1 MKAKAAITIV
11 LLLMMTLCACNT
23 DASVESTAD
32 TTPPPTTEAIY
43 DAACAKL
50 NAAANRIISYEFLEQ
65 RTVGDDTYTEK
76 VTGTDSYSGVG
87 TDRLQSVIFQTLQY
101 GTYQTDYTESFT
113 DNTAYC
119 CVNGST
125 FTSSMDASTYL
136 SRQIPAILIDQ
147 ALYGSITMQESADTV
162 LLKFT
167 QPTALEAWACS
178 FELVEL
184 ISAYATALLDADGN
198 LSQFHYEAS
207 YSCGDTA
214 YQLSIDTKVT
224 VPQQLDLSAALPE
237 HSAEPVLLSYLD
249 APKCLLQAV
258 GDLFTANSISA
269 QITQA
274 LDSKV
279 YTLTQNQQSTL
290 HLYSSDDVISAFWDT
305 SLTITDYRG
314 DPSTKAQT
322 DRYENGTLTRIVD
335 GAVQS
340 TESQTAEQVRL
351 KWENQ
356 ILNSFFALNYLSNA
370 SATDADGMLMLSF
383 TGNEAFCKAVS
394 ASFRSVIPN
403 DLDTIAASFAT
414 DAAGG
419 YLTIDKAT
427 GLPVAMGMEFRRTHV
442 IDGIA
447 YPLSFSLTQ
456 TLKLSDAS
464 TLDAL
469 QPAPEA

>member
-1 MKAKAAITIV
+1 MKAKAAIAIV
-11 LLLMMTLCACNT
+11 LLLMTLCACNT
-23 DASVESTAD
+23 DAPTESTAD
-32 TTPPPTTEAIY
+32 TTPPPTAEAIY
-43 DAACAKL
+43 DAACVRL
-50 NAAANRIISYEFLEQ
+50 NAAANRIISYEFFEQ

-76 VTGTDSYSGVG
+76 ITGTDSYSGIG
-87 TDRLQSVIFQTLQY
+87 TAHMQSVIFQTLQY

-113 DNTAYC
+113 DGTAYC

-125 FTSSMDASTYL
+125 FTSTMDASTYL
-136 SRQIPAILIDQ
+136 SRQVPAIVIDP
-147 ALYGSITMQESADTV
+147 ALYGSITMQENEDSI

-167 QPTALEAWACS
+167 QPTALEAWASS
-178 FELVEL
+178 FEQAEL
-184 ISAYATALLDADGN
+184 SSAYATALLDADGN
-198 LSQFHYEAS
+198 LSQFHYEATF
-207 YSCGDTA
+207 SCGSTA

-237 HSAEPVLLSYLD
+237 HSAAPVALSYLD
-249 APKCLLQAV
+249 APKSLLQAV
-258 GDLFTANSISA
+258 GDLFTAKSISA
-269 QITQA
+269 QITQD

-290 HLYSSDDVISAFWDT
+290 HLHSGDDTMSASWDT
-305 SLTITDYRG
+305 ALTITDYRG
-314 DPSTKAQT
+314 DPATKTQT
-322 DRYENGTLTRIVD
+322 DRYENGTLTRTVD

-340 TESQTAEQVRL
+340 TESQTAEQIRL

-356 ILNSFFALNYLSNA
+356 ILNSFFALNYLTNA
-370 SATDADGMLMLSF
+370 SATDAGGMLMLSF

-427 GLPVAMGMEFRRTHV
+427 GLPVAMGMEFRRTHT
-442 IDGIA
+442 IDGIS
-447 YPLSFSLTQ
+447 YPLSFSLMQ

-464 TLDAL
+464 TLEAL
-469 QPAPEA
+469 QPTPEA

>member
-1 MKAKAAITIV
+1 MKAKAAIAIV

-23 DASVESTAD
+23 NTHVEPTDDTVPPLTA
-32 TTPPPTTEAIY
+32 EALY
-43 DAACAKL
+43 DNACDKL
-50 NAAANRIISYEFLEQ
+50 NATPNRIVSYEYLEK

-76 VTGTDSYSGVG
+76 IVGTDSYSGIG
-87 TDRLQSVIFQTLQY
+87 TDHMQSVVFQTLQY
-101 GTYQTDYTESFT
+101 GTYQTEYTESFT

-125 FTSSMDASTYL
+125 FASSMDAGAYL
-136 SRQIPAILIDQ
+136 SRQMPAVLIDQ
-147 ALYGSITMQESADTV
+147 TLYGSITMQESADTV

-167 QPTALEAWACS
+167 QPIAPEAWVSSYAQVD
-178 FELVEL
+178 LA
-184 ISAYATALLDADGN
+184 SAYATATIDADGN
-198 LSQFHYEAS
+198 LMQLHYEAS

-214 YQLSIDTKVT
+214 YQLSVDSKIT

-237 HSAEPVLLSYLD
+237 HSTEPVNLSYLD

-269 QITQA
+269 QITQT

-290 HLYSSDDVISAFWDT
+290 HLYSSDNVMSAFWDT
-305 SLTITDYRG
+305 ALTMTDYRG
-314 DPSTKAQT
+314 DPATKTQT
-322 DRYENGTLTRIVD
+322 DRYENGTLTRVVD
-335 GAVQS
+335 GVVQS
-340 TESQTAEQVRL
+340 AEQQTAEQIRL

-356 ILNSFFALNYLSNA
+356 ILNSFFALNYLTNA
-370 SATDADGMLMLSF
+370 TATDADGMLILSF
-383 TGNEAFCKAVS
+383 SGNEAFCKAVAS
-394 ASFRSVIPN
+394 SFRSVIPN
-403 DLDTIAASFAT
+403 DLDTLAT
-414 DAAGG
+414 SSATEAAGG
-419 YLTIDKAT
+419 YLTLDKAT

-442 IDGIA
+442 IDGVS
-447 YPLSFSLTQ
+447 YPLSFSLAQ

-469 QPAPEA
+469 TPAPEA